1 MTIPP
6 LCALPSHILR
16 LAGLLPLRFLPQDT
30 INVLSDLLGFGQ
42 LLLSLVLEI
51 NVRVLNMLF
60 QNGKSPVNRFS
71 LCAKYP
77 STFKNQML
85 NHTSKVVFCNRYL
98 IMSNQSVI
106 ISFHNARSV
115 LLLILSFWT
124 SRLYFLLISPFL

>member
-6 LCALPSHILR
+6 PCALPSHILR

-42 LLLSLVLEI
+42 LLLSLVREI
-51 NVRVLNMLF
+51 NVRVLNVLF
-60 QNGKSPVNRFS
+60 QNGKPPVNRFS

-77 STFKNQML
+77 STFKNQTL

-98 IMSNQSVI
+98 IRNHQSMI
-106 ISFHNARSV
+106 ISFHNAGPV